1 VERASADDCAI
12 LVEVGKN
19 QMNWGVIPPDFAFY
33 SEFDRDGGGTYVED
47 CPWKELGVA
56 EPLRP
61 SQQTEK
67 DFFITRP
74 AYRGD
79 EATVSLQYS
88 ISGRIV
94 DGKKTRPFIRRN
106 KCTLEKKDVH
116 WKLVVCKLEMT
127 S

>member
-1 VERASADDCAI
+1 MF
-12 LVEVGKN
+12 VEVGKN
-19 QMNWGVIPPDFAFY
+19 QLNWGATPPDFAFY

-56 EPLRP
+56 DPLSP
-61 SQQTEK
+61 SQQIEK

-74 AYRGD
+74 AYTGD
-79 EATVSLQYS
+79 EATVRLQYS

-94 DGKKTRPFIRRN
+94 DGKKTPPFIRRDR
-106 KCTLEKKDVH
+106 CTLEKKDDH
-116 WKLVVCKLEMT
+116 WHLVVCKLEIT